1 MRKWNILG
9 KYKSQVDFDVLLL
22 YICGNAKHVK
32 GLTLESMLLG
42 RIDFFKKKNEYPSPK
57 YIPQGA
63 YFENYP

>member
-1 MRKWNILG
+1 M
-9 KYKSQVDFDVLLL
+9 
-22 YICGNAKHVK
+22 VK